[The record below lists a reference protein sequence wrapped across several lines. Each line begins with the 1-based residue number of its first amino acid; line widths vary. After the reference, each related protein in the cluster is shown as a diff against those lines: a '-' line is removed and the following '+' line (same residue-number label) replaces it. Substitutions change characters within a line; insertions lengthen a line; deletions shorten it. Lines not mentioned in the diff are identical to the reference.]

1 MPASLGTLLASAI
14 RQDSGDSPPAPPR
27 FTARARRRFQ
37 KVQRASSA
45 RRGSKPTSRASKI
58 QDEAAQHAD
67 ERCLS
72 LAREA
77 THICSGPCTFC
88 RDPYRIRPFR
98 LGDAHAQKCSET
110 DRHRF
115 WARSKIC
122 ATSMMRWLGWLK
134 TDLAASRRRTS
145 KDPVRRTKQQFR
157 IFFSLVQPDSSLLS
171 FRHARDFFQTKL
183 EASGSHPGAC
193 RQL

>member
-1 MPASLGTLLASAI
+1 MNRYENRESPLPRWHSAP
-14 RQDSGDSPPAPPR
+14 RR

-145 KDPVRRTKQQFR
+145 LRGIGDALPKRKPFCVEK
-157 IFFSLVQPDSSLLS
+157 
-171 FRHARDFFQTKL
+171 
-183 EASGSHPGAC
+183 
-193 RQL
+193 